1 MKTFIAV
8 FLCGIF
14 LTAKA
19 DDQIRTVRHGTN
31 ITERPSAALATNVIE
46 LFQSAGYNSTD
57 YAVKA
62 DTWRER
68 EQSDSFIVLT
78 LSPPHNLTVCTFS
91 DVDDAAVGTNVIEW
105 GARHLAKRESKPI
118 DTILV
123 PLPTNNLPDYIFA
136 KSGTNV
142 IAVAKFSPFV
152 LKRIVLEPAL
162 HLSTVFPYSS
172 LTKLQDP

>member
-68 EQSDSFIVLT
+68 EQSDSFM
-78 LSPPHNLTVCTFS
+78 S
-91 DVDDAAVGTNVIEW
+91 
-105 GARHLAKRESKPI
+105 
-118 DTILV
+118 
-123 PLPTNNLPDYIFA
+123 
-136 KSGTNV
+136 
-142 IAVAKFSPFV
+142 
-152 LKRIVLEPAL
+152 
-162 HLSTVFPYSS
+162 
-172 LTKLQDP
+172 